1 MSAVIFTNHHTSA
14 FVYRWTN
21 SQTGQWY
28 IGSRT
33 AKGCHPNDGY
43 ICSSRR
49 LRPLIESDQ
58 TNWHREILCIG
69 EAADMIDLECRLLE
83 ALDAKND
90 PLSYNQHNGDGQF
103 TTTGVEPWN
112 KGKNSPIGKPSW
124 NAGKKCPGHSAKMKG
139 RVPPNKG
146 KPMGEEQ
153 RLKMVK
159 IHNQRSEETCRK
171 ISESLKGRTQSDESN
186 AKRSAALKGRV
197 SPRKGKTYPKKKGP

>member
-112 KGKNSPIGKPSW
+112 KGKHIPRNKPAWNSGIRAPQIS
-124 NAGKKCPGHSAKMKG
+124 NGKKGRPAHNKGVPMSEEQKAKISSARKGCPSPK
-139 RVPPNKG
+139 KG
-146 KPMGEEQ
+146 KPGVPSTHEA
-153 RLKMVK
+153 
-159 IHNQRSEETCRK
+159 
-171 ISESLKGRTQSDESN
+171 N